1 MRVVREAILG
11 DFIRDLKPRQGY
23 VIWRVGNSEPR
34 GRGRPRKPVRLKQKE
49 EGELSGDGASIRAEG
64 LMVLVK
70 ASGFYCK

>member
-23 VIWRVGNSEPR
+23 VIWRVGNSEPH

-49 EGELSGDGASIRAEG
+49 EGELRWRWG

-70 ASGFYCK
+70 ASGFYSK